1 MTENNTVAL
10 AEQPRQSNLRVV
22 ENDIAV
28 LDTAKFDHMWRIAKV
43 MASGSLIPETLR
55 THKVGGN
62 IVPLPPEVTAAN
74 CFLVVNQAV
83 RWGMDPFAVAQCC
96 SVVHGRLM
104 YEGKLVAAVIQSI
117 SKVRLRY
124 EYNEAT
130 GKALGIRVVGRLP
143 GEEEERDIFG
153 TVADWET
160 SGNNSPWGKPG
171 NWRRQLA
178 YRGAREWARLH
189 DPSALLGV
197 YADDE
202 FDEVEAKPQ
211 AIEAK
216 PKPLL
221 TSSFPKKVKPALA
234 AKLDKAASVSTQDAL
249 ERARSIKGVKDSY
262 PPLEPEPEPEAHQ
275 EAEVDHWDHI
285 SVQEF
290 LERVEDPA
298 ANVPKLIDDVCFKGG
313 DLVVDDEEL
322 AKIWIAASSRIA
334 ASLDEGLLQA
344 LSAFGRSKTV
354 DEIDELALQL
364 EGKIWFK
371 SAVVRQKQLI
381 RKTILAIRTFIDVES
396 NDHEDA

>member
-1 MTENNTVAL
+1 MTENNTVAV
-10 AEQPRQSNLRVV
+10 AEQPRQSNVRVV
-22 ENDIAV
+22 ENDIYV

-55 THKVGGN
+55 TEGSKENKVA
-62 IVPLPPEVTAAN
+62 LPFEVVAAN

-83 RWGMDPFAVAQCC
+83 RWGMDPFAVVGCC

-104 YEGKLVAAVIQSI
+104 YEGKLVAAVLQAK

-124 EYNEAT
+124 EYNDAN
-130 GKALGIRVVGRLP
+130 GKALGVRVVGRLP
-143 GEEEERDIFG
+143 GEEEDRDIFG

-160 SGNNSPWGKPG
+160 SGNNSPWGKAG

-202 FDEVEAKPQ
+202 FDEVEESRTQRAKTSP
-211 AIEAK
+211 
-216 PKPLL
+216 PLL
-221 TSSFPKKVKPALA
+221 TSSFPEQAKPAKA
-234 AKLDKAASVSTQDAL
+234 EKKAKAAPA
-249 ERARSIKGVKDSY
+249 KK
-262 PPLEPEPEPEAHQ
+262 EPEPEAAQ
-275 EAEVDHWDHI
+275 EAEEQVSLNL

-290 LERVEDPA
+290 LDKVEDPA
-298 ANVPKLIDDVCFKGG
+298 SNVPELINQVCFVDGK
-313 DLVVDDEEL
+313 LVVDDEEL
-322 AKIWIAASSRIA
+322 GRVWIAAAPRIA
-334 ASLDEGLLQA
+334 ASLDEGCLQA

-364 EGKIWFK
+364 EDKRWFK
-371 SAVVRQKQLI
+371 SLPHYQKALVRQ
-381 RKTILAIRTFIDVES
+381 TSLAIRTFLDVES
-396 NDHEDA
+396 RGDERA

>member
-1 MTENNTVAL
+1 MTENTAVVV
-10 AEQPRQSNLRVV
+10 AEQPRQSTLRVV

-43 MASGSLIPETLR
+43 MATGSLIPETLR
-55 THKVGGN
+55 THKVSGN

-104 YEGKLVAAVIQSI
+104 YEGKLVAAVIQTK

-124 EYNEAT
+124 EYNDAN

-143 GEEEERDIFG
+143 GEDEDRDIFG

-160 SGNNSPWGKPG
+160 TGNNSPWGKAG

-202 FDEVEAKPQ
+202 FDEVEESRTQKAKTSP
-211 AIEAK
+211 
-216 PKPLL
+216 PLL
-221 TSSFPKKVKPALA
+221 TSSFPEQAKTPAKAGKKA
-234 AKLDKAASVSTQDAL
+234 KAAPAKQ
-249 ERARSIKGVKDSY
+249 
-262 PPLEPEPEPEAHQ
+262 EPEPEPEAAQ
-275 EAEVDHWDHI
+275 EAEEELLDHI
-285 SVQEF
+285 SIEEF
-290 LERVEDPA
+290 FKSVEDPA
-298 ANVPKLIDDVCFKGG
+298 ANVPKLLEEVCFKNGI
-313 DLVVDDEEL
+313 LVVDDEVL
-322 AKIWIAASSRIA
+322 AKVWIAAAPRIA

-344 LSAFGRSKTV
+344 LSAFGRAADV
-354 DEIDELALQL
+354 DQIDDLATQL

-371 SAVVRQKQLI
+371 SAVQGQKALI
-381 RKTILAIRTFIDVES
+381 RRTILAIRTFREVES
-396 NDHEDA
+396 RDHEDA

>member
-1 MTENNTVAL
+1 MTENTDLAV
-10 AEQPRQSNLRVV
+10 AEQPRQSSLRVV

-28 LDTAKFDHMWRIAKV
+28 LDTAKFEHMWRIAKV

-55 THKVGGN
+55 TEGSADKKR
-62 IVPLPPEVTAAN
+62 PLPPEVVAAN

-83 RWGMDPFAVAQCC
+83 RWGMDPFAVVGCC

-104 YEGKLVAAVIQSI
+104 YEGKLVAAVIQAK
-117 SKVRLRY
+117 SKVRLRF
-124 EYNEAT
+124 EYNDAS

-143 GEEEERDIFG
+143 GEDFDRDIFG

-160 SGNNSPWGKPG
+160 TAKNSPWDRAG

-211 AIEAK
+211 AIESK

-221 TSSFPKKVKPALA
+221 TSSFPEQAKPA
-234 AKLDKAASVSTQDAL
+234 AKTEKKAKATPAKQ
-249 ERARSIKGVKDSY
+249 EK
-262 PPLEPEPEPEAHQ
+262 EPEPEAAQ
-275 EAEVDHWDHI
+275 EAGEEVMNHI
-285 SVQEF
+285 SVAEF
-290 LERVEDPA
+290 LERVNDPA
-298 ANVPKLIDDVCFKGG
+298 ANVPKLIDEVCFKWGNFV
-313 DLVVDDEEL
+313 LDDEEL
-322 AKIWIAASSRIA
+322 AKVWIAASSRIA
-334 ASLDEGLLQA
+334 ASLDEGILQA
-344 LSAFGRSKTV
+344 LSAFGRAADV
-354 DEIDELALQL
+354 DQIDDLATQL

-371 SAVVRQKQLI
+371 SAVTGQKALI
-381 RKTILAIRTFIDVES
+381 RRNHFGHSHLPRSREPRP
-396 NDHEDA
+396 

>member
-1 MTENNTVAL
+1 MTENTDLAV
-10 AEQPRQSNLRVV
+10 AEQPRQSSLRVV

-28 LDTAKFDHMWRIAKV
+28 LDTAKFEHMWRIARV

-55 THKVGGN
+55 TEGSADKKR
-62 IVPLPPEVTAAN
+62 PLPPEVVAAN

-83 RWGMDPFAVAQCC
+83 RWGMDPFAVVGCC

-104 YEGKLVAAVIQSI
+104 YEGKLVAAVIQAK
-117 SKVRLRY
+117 SKVRLRF
-124 EYNEAT
+124 EYNDAN

-143 GEEEERDIFG
+143 GEDFDRDIFG

-160 SGNNSPWGKPG
+160 TAKNSPWDRAG

-216 PKPLL
+216 TKPLL
-221 TSSFPKKVKPALA
+221 TSSFPEPTKPA
-234 AKLDKAASVSTQDAL
+234 AKADKKAKAAPAKQ
-249 ERARSIKGVKDSY
+249 EK
-262 PPLEPEPEPEAHQ
+262 EPEPEATL
-275 EAEVDHWDHI
+275 EAEEEPLGHI
-285 SVQEF
+285 SVAEF
-290 LERVEDPA
+290 LEQVKDPA
-298 ANVPKLIDDVCFKGG
+298 ANVPKLIEEVCFKNG

-322 AKIWIAASSRIA
+322 ARVWIAAAPRIA
-334 ASLDEGLLQA
+334 PTLDEGVIQA
-344 LSAFGRSKTV
+344 LSAFGRAKTV
-354 DEIDELALQL
+354 DEIDELAPQL
-364 EGKIWFK
+364 ESKTWFK
-371 SAVVRQKQLI
+371 GMPQPRKAFVRKNI
-381 RKTILAIRTFIDVES
+381 MAIRTFIDVES
-396 NDHEDA
+396 GDHQDA

>member
-1 MTENNTVAL
+1 MTENNTVAV

-22 ENDIAV
+22 ENDNHV

-55 THKVGGN
+55 TEGSKEHKVA
-62 IVPLPPEVTAAN
+62 LPFEVVAAN

-83 RWGMDPFAVAQCC
+83 RWGMDPFAVVGCC

-104 YEGKLVAAVIQSI
+104 YEGKLVAAVLQAK

-124 EYNEAT
+124 EYNDAN

-202 FDEVEAKPQ
+202 FDEVEESRTQKAKTSP
-211 AIEAK
+211 
-216 PKPLL
+216 PLL
-221 TSSFPKKVKPALA
+221 TSSFPEQAKPAKA
-234 AKLDKAASVSTQDAL
+234 EKKAKAAPA
-249 ERARSIKGVKDSY
+249 KK
-262 PPLEPEPEPEAHQ
+262 EPEPESAQ
-275 EAEVDHWDHI
+275 EAEIDHWDHI

-313 DLVVDDEEL
+313 NLVVDDEEL

-371 SAVVRQKQLI
+371 SAVVGQKQLI
-381 RKTILAIRTFIDVES
+381 RKTILAIRTFLDVQS
-396 NDHEDA
+396 QAHEVA

>member
-1 MTENNTVAL
+1 MTENTVAL
-10 AEQPRQSNLRVV
+10 ADQPRQSNVRVV

-55 THKVGGN
+55 TVGSGDRKRF
-62 IVPLPPEVTAAN
+62 LELDEVASN
-74 CFLVVNQAV
+74 CFLAIAQAV
-83 RWGMDPFAVAQCC
+83 RWGMDPFAVVQCC

-104 YEGKLVAAVIQSI
+104 YEGKLVAAVIQSV

-124 EYNEAT
+124 EYNDAA
-130 GKALGIRVVGRLP
+130 GKALGVRVVGRMP
-143 GEEEERDIFG
+143 GEDFDRDIFG

-202 FDEVEAKPQ
+202 FDEVEESRTQKAKTSP
-211 AIEAK
+211 
-216 PKPLL
+216 PLL
-221 TSSFPKKVKPALA
+221 TSSFPEQAKPAKA
-234 AKLDKAASVSTQDAL
+234 EKKAKAAPSAAQEAMET
-249 ERARSIKGVKDSY
+249 ARSIKGTKDSY
-262 PPLEPEPEPEAHQ
+262 PPQEPKPEVAQ

-313 DLVVDDEEL
+313 NLVVDDEEL

-371 SAVVRQKQLI
+371 SAVVGQKQLI
-381 RKTILAIRTFIDVES
+381 RKTILAIRTFLDVES
-396 NDHEDA
+396 QAHEDA